1 MADTGNPPGRTF
13 VDSNVFVYSVDEA
26 DPDKRNRARAVLD
39 ELGASVVV
47 SAQVL
52 NEFYT
57 VVTRKLEQPLSE
69 EDAAGAVERLSTFP
83 VVVLDEELTRQ
94 AIELSRSV
102 RISIW
107 DALVV
112 RAAATAACERLLTE
126 DLSDGQLIA
135 GVRIE
140 NPFG

>member
-1 MADTGNPPGRTF
+1 MADTGNRSGRIF

-94 AIELSRSV
+94 AIELSRRV

-107 DALVV
+107 DGLVV